1 MDRSLPD
8 KMKSGKKNG
17 ASRLIKEGALRR
29 FVTTPA
35 RSNKSSNNLLSEAKI
50 RFVYLPMGGARHSWP
65 WVTRSKQRQR
75 DNRENER
82 NHCALDG

>member
-50 RFVYLPMGGARHSWP
+50 RFVYLPMGGGE
-65 WVTRSKQRQR
+65 TFL
-75 DNRENER
+75 
-82 NHCALDG
+82 ALGDPEQAKAAGQS